1 MIKILTMKNIYKIL
15 ALLLMSLT
23 IVVTSCKKE
32 DEVVAPTVI
41 NGCTDNTM
49 FNYDPAATTDDGSCI
64 SFIYGCT
71 DDAALNYNPL
81 ANTLDNSCCYI
92 AGCTDSI
99 AVNYNPLACY
109 DDGSCLPPF
118 YDIAQGTWNISPD
131 CEEIDV
137 LGQIISL
144 NEQMP
149 ETIDVQGNGDNSLS
163 IDMNGSQVSGN
174 IDNEGNILVNEQTIS
189 VDFSGIPIPV
199 QISGT
204 GKIESENLGYMDLIY
219 SGEIDIIPNV
229 PIPIPFSATCHI
241 VLSK

>member
-1 MIKILTMKNIYKIL
+1 MKNIYKIS
-15 ALLLMSLT
+15 AVLLMSLSI
-23 IVVTSCKKE
+23 IVSSCKKE
-32 DEVVAPTVI
+32 DEVVTPTVI

-49 FNYDPAATTDDGSCI
+49 FNYDPTANTDDGTCI
-64 SFIYGCT
+64 PVLLGCLDNT
-71 DDAALNYNPL
+71 ASNFNAL
-81 ANTLDNSCCYI
+81 ANT
-92 AGCTDSI
+92 
-99 AVNYNPLACY
+99 

-137 LGQIISL
+137 LGQMISL

-189 VDFSGIPIPV
+189 VDFSGVPIPV
-199 QISGT
+199 QVSGT
-204 GKIESENLGYMDLIY
+204 GKIESENSGYMDLTY
-219 SGEIDIIPNV
+219 SGEIDIIPNM
-229 PIPIPFSATCHI
+229 PIPIPFSTTCHI

>member
-1 MIKILTMKNIYKIL
+1 MKNKYKISAVL
-15 ALLLMSLT
+15 
-23 IVVTSCKKE
+23 IVGLSITVSSCKKE
-32 DEVVAPTVI
+32 DEVVEQTVI

-49 FNYDPAATTDDGSCI
+49 FNYDPTANTDDGTCI
-64 SFIYGCT
+64 PVLLGCLDNT
-71 DDAALNYNPL
+71 ASNFNAL
-81 ANTLDNSCCYI
+81 ANT
-92 AGCTDSI
+92 
-99 AVNYNPLACY
+99 

-137 LGQIISL
+137 LGQMISL

-189 VDFSGIPIPV
+189 VDFSGVPIPV
-199 QISGT
+199 QVSGT
-204 GKIESENLGYMDLIY
+204 GKIESENSGYMDLTY
-219 SGEIDIIPNV
+219 SGEIDIIPNM
-229 PIPIPFSATCHI
+229 PIPIPFSTTCYI

>member
-1 MIKILTMKNIYKIL
+1 MKNIYKIS
-15 ALLLMSLT
+15 AVLLVSLSI
-23 IVVTSCKKE
+23 IVSSCKKE
-32 DEVVAPTVI
+32 DEVVTPTVI

-49 FNYDPAATTDDGSCI
+49 FNYDPTANTDDGTCI
-64 SFIYGCT
+64 PVLLGCLDNT
-71 DDAALNYNPL
+71 ASNFNAL
-81 ANTLDNSCCYI
+81 ANT
-92 AGCTDSI
+92 
-99 AVNYNPLACY
+99 

-137 LGQIISL
+137 LGQMISL

-199 QISGT
+199 QVSGT
-204 GKIESENLGYMDLIY
+204 GKIESENSGYMDLTY
-219 SGEIDIIPNV
+219 SGEIDIIPNM
-229 PIPIPFSATCHI
+229 PIPIPFSTTCHI

>member
-1 MIKILTMKNIYKIL
+1 MKNIYKIS
-15 ALLLMSLT
+15 AVLLMSLSI
-23 IVVTSCKKE
+23 IVSSCKKG
-32 DEVVAPTVI
+32 DEVVTPTVI

-49 FNYDPAATTDDGSCI
+49 FNYDPTANTDDGTCI
-64 SFIYGCT
+64 PVLLGCLDNT
-71 DDAALNYNPL
+71 ASNFNAL
-81 ANTLDNSCCYI
+81 ANT
-92 AGCTDSI
+92 
-99 AVNYNPLACY
+99 

-137 LGQIISL
+137 LGQMISL

-189 VDFSGIPIPV
+189 VDFSGVPIPV
-199 QISGT
+199 QVSGT
-204 GKIESENLGYMDLIY
+204 GKIESENSGYMDLTY
-219 SGEIDIIPNV
+219 SGEIDIIPNM
-229 PIPIPFSATCHI
+229 PIPIPFSTTCHI

>member
-1 MIKILTMKNIYKIL
+1 MKNIYKIL
-15 ALLLMSLT
+15 AVLLMSLSI
-23 IVVTSCKKE
+23 IVSSCKKE
-32 DEVVAPTVI
+32 DEVVTPTVI

-49 FNYDPAATTDDGSCI
+49 FNYDPTANTDDGTCI
-64 SFIYGCT
+64 PVLLGCLDNT
-71 DDAALNYNPL
+71 ASNFNAL
-81 ANTLDNSCCYI
+81 ANT
-92 AGCTDSI
+92 
-99 AVNYNPLACY
+99 

-137 LGQIISL
+137 LGQMISL

-189 VDFSGIPIPV
+189 VDFSGVPIPV
-199 QISGT
+199 QVSGT
-204 GKIESENLGYMDLIY
+204 GKIESENSGYMDLTY
-219 SGEIDIIPNV
+219 SGEIDIIPNM
-229 PIPIPFSATCHI
+229 PIPIPFSTTCYI

>member
-1 MIKILTMKNIYKIL
+1 MKNIYKIS
-15 ALLLMSLT
+15 AVLLMSLSI
-23 IVVTSCKKE
+23 IVSSCKKE
-32 DEVVAPTVI
+32 DEVVTPTVI

-49 FNYDPAATTDDGSCI
+49 FNYDPTANTDDGTCI
-64 SFIYGCT
+64 PVLLGCLDNT
-71 DDAALNYNPL
+71 ASNFNAL
-81 ANTLDNSCCYI
+81 ANT
-92 AGCTDSI
+92 
-99 AVNYNPLACY
+99 

-199 QISGT
+199 QVSGT
-204 GKIESENLGYMDLIY
+204 GKIESENSGYMDLTY

-229 PIPIPFSATCHI
+229 PIPIPFSTTCHI